1 MFKNLLKTMGLVA
14 KSPTV
19 PPEDRPAH
27 FARPLPTDVT
37 DADFTSIV
45 LQSDKLAIVDF
56 WADWCEPCH
65 VMSAWVGFLATE
77 FQGQVLVAALDVD
90 ENPDT
95 PGHYNIMGLPTL
107 LFLRNGVEIDRVIGV
122 VNYQELKQKV
132 EHWLAVNHD
141 EVIRG

>member
-14 KSPTV
+14 EPPTV
-19 PPEDRPAH
+19 PPEDRPANPG
-27 FARPLPTDVT
+27 RPLPIDLT
-37 DADFTSIV
+37 DADFTSVI
-45 LQSDKLAIVDF
+45 LQSDKLAVVDF

-95 PGHYNIMGLPTL
+95 PNQYNIMGLPTL
-107 LFLRNGVEIDRVIGV
+107 LFLRNGAEVDRVVGV
-122 VNYQELKQKV
+122 TNYQELKQKV
-132 EHWLAVNHD
+132 EHWLVVTDAR
-141 EVIRG
+141 IRS